1 MGSVAPLDPG
11 WLSAPRRPGLGVTAA
26 RRGVGGGASVLWEG
40 PWRSPGTR
48 AQLCP
53 PLGAQALTLGF
64 TQSLSTGPSS
74 EGPAPGRLSGTHPIK
89 GEPPLSADTGRSS
102 GGCALRPGLPARG
115 RPCPRPLSVSGHT
128 AADTPRSC
136 PAAFSSR
143 HRPAGLASA
152 VFGTPSQEWRRPG
165 SCLGG
170 AGLG

>member
-1 MGSVAPLDPG
+1 MGSVAPLDRG
-11 WLSAPRRPGLGVTAA
+11 WLVAPRRPGLGVTAA
-26 RRGVGGGASVLWEG
+26 QRGVGGGASVLWEG

-64 TQSLSTGPSS
+64 TQSLSAGPSS
-74 EGPAPGRLSGTHPIK
+74 EGPAPAGCPAPTPSRGSRRSLLAPVV
-89 GEPPLSADTGRSS
+89 PPGAAP
-102 GGCALRPGLPARG
+102 CALG
-115 RPCPRPLSVSGHT
+115 CPREDARAPGLSVSGHT

-152 VFGTPSQEWRRPG
+152 VFGMPSQEWRRPG